1 VQSCASAAK
10 PPTGGAA
17 PRSALLGARWRSLGD
32 PCTGGPA
39 AARTFM
45 AQASFALAVPGA
57 PGRFL
62 LMADRWNPERL
73 GVSRRGPATLLP

>member
-1 VQSCASAAK
+1 M
-10 PPTGGAA
+10 GG
-17 PRSALLGARWRSLGD
+17 SWRSLGD
-32 PCTGGPA
+32 PSTGGPA

-45 AQASFALAVPGA
+45 AQATFALAVPGS

-73 GVSRRGPATLLP
+73 GVSRRAPATLPP